1 MKLIGIP
8 RLEEFRVRHADV
20 RTQLNAW
27 IAEVEEAQWETP
39 GDIKARYPHA
49 SIIGNDRVVF
59 NLKGNRYR
67 LDVKVN
73 YKSQIVL
80 VKRIGTHEQYEK
92 WTF

>member
-39 GDIKARYPHA
+39 GDVKARYPHA

-80 VKRIGTHEQYEK
+80 VKHIGTHEQYEK